1 MSDEQSD
8 AATRTTLPGTPLF
21 TYTYTSTYTS
31 TYTPTY
37 FYLYRLA
44 MQYMQYI
51 LDSTNLSVLCNSSSL
66 LIAKTTYSPKKTTL
80 GKHQPNSPHHTATT
94 HVTVIS
100 SLIHLDTLPL
110 RLTNS
115 PRVFTSPP
123 ARLFLIRC
131 VAAFS
136 SPSYTQVSLAASP
149 VGAGR
154 SCAGYGRSA
163 PGGGGASGKRLG
175 SADLGRG
182 LWDGW
187 AR

>member
-1 MSDEQSD
+1 MNRV
-8 AATRTTLPGTPLF
+8 TRLHGPRCQARYFASTCTP
-21 TYTYTSTYTS
+21 
-31 TYTPTY
+31 TYTPTCTDLPCSTCNTY
-37 FYLYRLA
+37 STLPTCPSYATLALY
-44 MQYMQYI
+44 
-51 LDSTNLSVLCNSSSL
+51 SSP
-66 LIAKTTYSPKKTTL
+66 KPPYSPKKTTL

>member
-1 MSDEQSD
+1 MTGFRVSDEQSD
-8 AATRTTLPGTPLF
+8 AATRTTLPGTLLRF
-21 TYTYTSTYTS
+21 YLYSYLYS
-31 TYTPTY
+31 
-37 FYLYRLA
+37 YLYRLA

-66 LIAKTTYSPKKTTL
+66 LIAKTTLLAKENHPGQASAQLSTPYS
-80 GKHQPNSPHHTATT
+80 HT

-175 SADLGRG
+175 SADLGSG
-182 LWDGW
+182 VWDGW